1 MTAVTLSSTIWEPRF
16 SSINA
21 LNLKTSSPN
30 YTLGTKKAKAFPG
43 ASYLV
48 VLCCLNSWLGQSPA
62 KPARALSQVEETC
75 SRTRSEWKRGAPH
88 PAQGHGCV
96 TFHGFQCVAHFSH
109 ALPWPSRVPVR
120 GAQGSPLAPGR
131 CAAAGILTAWRWM
144 ANALGPGPLSH
155 SAGSGGRGC
164 SGTPPARNLRRR
176 RSPSGLSQ
184 TARTQRGG
192 NTTTRF

>member
-75 SRTRSEWKRGAPH
+75 SRTRSEWKQGAPRA
-88 PAQGHGCV
+88 PPRDMAV
-96 TFHGFQCVAHFSH
+96 SPSVASSGSH
-109 ALPWPSRVPVR
+109 T
-120 GAQGSPLAPGR
+120 LAT
-131 CAAAGILTAWRWM
+131 LF
-144 ANALGPGPLSH
+144 PGP
-155 SAGSGGRGC
+155 AGS
-164 SGTPPARNLRRR
+164 
-176 RSPSGLSQ
+176 RSREPRAHLLLQGAVQ
-184 TARTQRGG
+184 PQK
-192 NTTTRF
+192 F